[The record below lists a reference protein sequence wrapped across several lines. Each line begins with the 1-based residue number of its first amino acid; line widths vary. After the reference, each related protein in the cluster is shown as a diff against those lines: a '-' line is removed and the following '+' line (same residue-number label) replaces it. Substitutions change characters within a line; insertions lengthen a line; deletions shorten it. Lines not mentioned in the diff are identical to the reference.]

1 MSFWFS
7 KKDGQRR
14 YMYSVGCLVPVI
26 LPLLFLLLALVMATI
41 RGCLR

>member
-14 YMYSVGCLVPVI
+14 YLFSVGCLVPMIV
-26 LPLLFLLLALVMATI
+26 PLLFLLLALAMATI